1 MKLNGRLICS
11 LPGMVALM
19 EPGHSDGQTKIVRDG
34 THVYCYS
41 WSAENREWVK
51 VGDVMGASGGTQAT
65 SGKQLHNG
73 KVESKAIKGIISKCS
88 STL

>member
-1 MKLNGRLICS
+1 
-11 LPGMVALM
+11 MVALM